1 MGGGGV
7 CNFAMRDSHGS
18 HSLRYSIY
26 ISVLSSCNSAFANMS
41 PRIGMCVVFLVVVV
55 FMAGMKRSVVPLLAL
70 VYTFFLIFCVYHL
83 TLIRGHFDLWERS
96 LLRGLGFFYLMAVF
110 FFEVVGLSRNLDFS

>member
-7 CNFAMRDSHGS
+7 CNFAMRDSHHDS

-26 ISVLSSCNSAFANMS
+26 ISVLSSCNSAFAKMS
-41 PRIGMCVVFLVVVV
+41 PRIGMCVVFSCC

-110 FFEVVGLSRNLDFS
+110 FF